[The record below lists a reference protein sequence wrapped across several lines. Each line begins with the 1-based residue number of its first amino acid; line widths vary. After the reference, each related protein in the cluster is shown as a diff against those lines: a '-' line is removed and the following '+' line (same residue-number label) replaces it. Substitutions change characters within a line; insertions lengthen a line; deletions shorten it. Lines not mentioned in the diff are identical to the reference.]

1 MTISTNKNISS
12 AQSKPDMLT
21 VFIDSFTGNEEE
33 KNSSQGS
40 VLGSCPQVSLGWQ
53 AWEGVVK

>member
-1 MTISTNKNISS
+1 MTISTNILS

-33 KNSSQGS
+33 TNSSQGS